1 VVVFD
6 FVQEAVGQ
14 TVDVQAHFQLQR
26 PEAKVRDPKT
36 NEIIQTVKSDVPD
49 LITTIG
55 TIETS
60 PTVQEGAQL
69 SVRLRRGAPFPG
81 EPALVWTV
89 NGEKGEIRLAATS
102 GVALQAMAYT
112 QGVRNGGVSLEVHDF
127 GTDKVEEVEW
137 EWAPWQEELPINAR
151 SVGAVYEA
159 FADGKK
165 GGYPTFEDA
174 LTRHQQLEGFIS
186 KWKA

>member
-1 VVVFD
+1 MVVFD

-26 PEAKVRDPKT
+26 PEAKVRDSKT
-36 NEIIQTVKSDVPD
+36 NEIIQTITSDVPD

-55 TIETS
+55 TIAAS

-89 NGEKGEIRLAATS
+89 NGEKGEIRLAAT
-102 GVALQAMAYT
+102 GGIALQAMAYT
-112 QGVRNGGVSLEVHDF
+112 KGVPKGDVSLELHDF
-127 GTDKVEEVEW
+127 ATDKVEELEL

-159 FADGKK
+159 FADGKD

-174 LTRHQQLEGFIS
+174 LRRYQQLDGFIS